1 MIPVLHG
8 REGGGG
14 TLIDNI
20 HDAIIYTFTHFVA
33 IYAYFYMI
41 LGGVGRNYS
50 TTTLGEG
57 GNKTTKLHRERGQP
71 RPAKFIT

>member
-8 REGGGG
+8 RKGGGG

-41 LGGVGRNYS
+41 LGGVGQNY
-50 TTTLGEG
+50 
-57 GNKTTKLHRERGQP
+57 
-71 RPAKFIT
+71 